1 MKNIADERV
10 PRRRIADV
18 ELLRVFDTLIR
29 VGSFTTAATTLSRT
43 QSAVSMQMR
52 RLEEQL
58 GVQLVKRS
66 TRKLQLTP
74 DGQQLLP
81 IARQMLGL
89 NDQLFK
95 EAEVQEISGSI
106 RIGAIEYYATRVLP
120 QLVAEFCR
128 SHPRVY
134 VELLHGVSSQMRSE
148 LGSRFDLVIGI
159 GPVGSSEGVPLS
171 RSRVVWASSAKLPT
185 HLQRP
190 LPLAV
195 HPEGTILREWATK
208 ALDRAGISWRIAY
221 TSTTNAGL
229 EAAVR
234 AGLAVGV
241 FRDATISKRLRILG
255 SKEGLPAIPSCEA
268 WLATVPKPNRKAVEL
283 LEAFLL
289 QKLVRTR
296 A

>member
-1 MKNIADERV
+1 MKNNASDRLPV
-10 PRRRIADV
+10 RKVADV

-29 VGSFTTAATTLSRT
+29 VGSFTAAASMLSRT
-43 QSAVSMQMR
+43 QSAVSMQMK

-58 GVQLVKRS
+58 GVELVKRS
-66 TRKLQLTP
+66 TRKLVLTQ

-95 EAEVQEISGSI
+95 EAETQEISGSI
-106 RIGAIEYYATRVLP
+106 RIGAIEHYATRVLP

-128 SHPRVY
+128 IHPRVH

-148 LGSRFDLVIGI
+148 LGARFDLVIGI
-159 GPVGSSEGVPLS
+159 GHVGSSEGSPLL
-171 RSRVVWASSAKLPT
+171 RSRVVFASSAKLSP

-195 HPEGTILREWATK
+195 HPEGTILREWATQS
-208 ALDRAGISWRIAY
+208 LDRAGISWRIAY
-221 TSTTNAGL
+221 SSTTNTGL

-255 SKEGLPAIPSCEA
+255 SKEGLPSIPSCEA
-268 WLATVPKPNRKAVEL
+268 WLATVPNPDRKAVVL

-289 QKLVRTR
+289 HKLVRAR